1 MKPKISNQITIGL
14 FGTCGGSKWRD
25 SFIQK
30 FEELKIAY
38 FNPLVPDWIEEY
50 AGIEAEHLVEDE
62 IILFPVTDET
72 FGFGSLAETGYSIS
86 QALRSNS
93 ERFVVIFI
101 APDVNDLLWTTEP
114 VQAKESKKARALALA
129 HLKRQAHLFPNVY
142 MVDSIEAMKEVTFI
156 LYEAMIT
163 MKKARNLCL
172 TKF

>member
-1 MKPKISNQITIGL
+1 MKAKVSNQITIGL
-14 FGTCGGSKWRD
+14 FGTCGNSKWRD

-30 FEELKIAY
+30 FEESNIAY

-93 ERFVVIFI
+93 EKFVVIFI
-101 APDVNDLLWTTEP
+101 APDVNEFLWTIDP
-114 VQAKESKKARALALA
+114 VQAKESKKARSLAMA
-129 HLKRQAHLFPNVY
+129 HVKRQAKLFPNVY
-142 MVDSIEAMKEVTFI
+142 IVDSMESMKTITFMLYAAMFS
-156 LYEAMIT
+156 L
-163 MKKARNLCL
+163 KKAREFCSL
-172 TKF
+172 